1 MANYRQIHTCI
12 WKDAWFLDLEADHKL
27 LWIYLFSNERANL
40 TGLYDLHK
48 RIIAFE
54 TGLPLDTIDA
64 GFDAFEKAGKAYY
77 EDGWVWVPN
86 LIKYNAGSLNSEKI
100 RTHIVGALSKIAD
113 SPIKGRC
120 IEHYN
125 SLVGDAYRI
134 DTLSIP
140 YPTGYAEQEQEQ
152 EQTTE
157 GADAP
162 TQTPSTFE
170 QWRDGYRSA
179 EKPNSYAGLMLKTLY
194 PGYYKGTVKPNYG
207 MLGGLLK
214 KYDAEYVLSLIFQNS
229 ARPPSGDPIKF
240 VAGIVAKNPER
251 ADTRPK
257 QKFVTVGGE
266 S

>member
-1 MANYRQIHTCI
+1 MLNKSVSGSIKFHNLSDDTCR
-12 WKDAWFLDLEADHKL
+12 L
-27 LWIYLFSNERANL
+27 LATW
-40 TGLYDLHK
+40 
-48 RIIAFE
+48 IIAH
-54 TGLPLDTIDA
+54 LDMR
-64 GFDAFEKAGKAYY
+64 GVFY
-77 EDGWVWVPN
+77 
-86 LIKYNAGSLNSEKI
+86 
-100 RTHIVGALSKIAD
+100 
-113 SPIKGRC
+113 
-120 IEHYN
+120 
-125 SLVGDAYRI
+125 GDAAMVKSVVFPRRADVSADRVEVYLQEMEHGLMWRFEAKGDVWQHWPGFLGEQI
-134 DTLSIP
+134 GIRPDRESTPFPPPPDLQ
-140 YPTGYAEQEQEQ
+140 PTETPPVSGNLPEDFRQSSGNDPPQSKVKEVN
-152 EQTTE
+152 TE

-162 TQTPSTFE
+162 VIPSTFE
-170 QWRDGYRSA
+170 QWRDGYRNA

-251 ADTRPK
+251 AATRPK